1 MNIHILSAT
10 LKDNAKEKLTG
21 SYGLLI
27 GCHLTVSCISLM
39 VSFLLSGFLI
49 SPADTVFSLLLTNGL
64 SLLAATFIGVFQ
76 AGIALIYLKLAS
88 GNGAVSFS
96 DIFYGYRQ
104 HLQTALGISFISA
117 LISLFPSLVSDIFY
131 QLHATN
137 GVKEYWWIALF
148 SQPLLQLV
156 CLIISLFL
164 FPCYYL
170 MLDFPGKSTTE
181 ILKLSVQV
189 MKGHKGRLLF
199 ITLSFLP
206 LKLLG
211 TISLIGGLWVT
222 PYVNMTYALLFF
234 EIMKNENTS
243 RME

>member
-1 MNIHILSAT
+1 MNIHMLSAT

-21 SYGLLI
+21 FYGLLI
-27 GCHLTVSCISLM
+27 GCHLTTGCISLA
-39 VSFLLSGFLI
+39 VSFLLSGFFI
-49 SPADTVFSLLLTNGL
+49 SSADTLFSLVFTNGV
-64 SLLAATFIGVFQ
+64 SLLAGTFIGVLQ

-88 GNGAVSFS
+88 GNGTVSFS

-104 HLQTALGISFISA
+104 HLQTALGISFLSA

-131 QLHATN
+131 QLHAAD
-137 GVKEYWWIALF
+137 GVKEYWWIALL

-156 CLIISLFL
+156 CLILSLFL

-170 MLDFPGKSTTE
+170 MLDFPGKSTIE

-189 MKGHKGRLLF
+189 MRGHKGRLLF

-211 TISLIGGLWVT
+211 TISLIGSLWVT

-234 EIMKNENTS
+234 EIMKKENTS
-243 RME
+243 RTE